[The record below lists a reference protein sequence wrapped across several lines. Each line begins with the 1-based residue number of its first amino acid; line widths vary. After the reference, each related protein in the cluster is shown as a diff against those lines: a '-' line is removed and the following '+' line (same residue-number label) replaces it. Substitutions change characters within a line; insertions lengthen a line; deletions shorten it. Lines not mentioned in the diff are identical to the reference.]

1 MNKTL
6 KRQSILILSLLL
18 FCLIITGCSKEQT
31 YVSEMTDEMA
41 NNIIETCSDFYNVTV
56 EEIEIHKFHGS
67 FDDANVVEIYIDGF
81 LGATLVTTFEVAG
94 IEFINGGNPW
104 SLVVVY
110 QNNVYNLQQAYENG
124 ILTKSSLEKIS
135 KSY

>member
-6 KRQSILILSLLL
+6 KRQSTLILSLLL

-56 EEIEIHKFHGS
+56 DEIEIHKFHGS

>member
-56 EEIEIHKFHGS
+56 DEIEIHKFHGS

>member
-1 MNKTL
+1 
-6 KRQSILILSLLL
+6 
-18 FCLIITGCSKEQT
+18 
-31 YVSEMTDEMA
+31 MTDEMA
-41 NNIIETCSDFYNVTV
+41 KNIIETCSDFYNVTV
-56 EEIEIHKFHGS
+56 DEIEIHKFHGS
-67 FDDANVVEIYIDGF
+67 FDDASVVEIGIDGF
-81 LGATLVTTFEVAG
+81 LGPTLVTTFEVAG
-94 IEFINGGNPW
+94 IEFINGGHPW